1 MHIDVSAEVLLLQL
15 GYSKTR
21 SSLLQAQRI
30 IDTTKGFDKF
40 SKHILSL
47 HDHIKKMNAYIG
59 LSNTNDCLKIKC
71 DDHDAP
77 EILEEFHEEVKHWS
91 EKYNV
96 EVQQIE
102 KRPVYYI
109 LGTK

>member
-1 MHIDVSAEVLLLQL
+1 MQIDVSAEVLLLQL
-15 GYSKTR
+15 GYTKSD
-21 SSLLQAQRI
+21 SSLLQAQKI

-40 SKHILSL
+40 SKHVLSL

-59 LSNTNDCLKIKC
+59 LSNTNNYLKIKC

-96 EVQQIE
+96 EIQQIE
-102 KRPVYYI
+102 KKPVYYI